1 MNLRNGNKQYG
12 LITIWNL
19 NYMTIEYE
27 IRTNNLKI
35 IFIEI
40 KKKQTKIYNI

>member
-1 MNLRNGNKQYG
+1 
-12 LITIWNL
+12 
-19 NYMTIEYE
+19 MTIEYE